1 MASAKGGT
9 PVASLAVATT
19 STSGTRAS
27 KSLLPAFLTPPLIR
41 KRKHLHDAAFSTSL
55 PPTSTA
61 SPVKSSTKSPG
72 FLSFLKVSPFHFPP
86 SLPPPPSFYR
96 VSIPAPVTLRVSMS
110 RNWRRSCRIP
120 MMALFQLSLC
130 FFSFFFSS
138 GSNFE
143 LAILQDCCLPRSCR
157 IVDHWFCSLVLL
169 PSRWSRSCRIFKTFF
184 RVLFLNM
191 RSCGIVFFFV

>member
-130 FFSFFFSS
+130 FFFFLLFFRFQFRACDPAGLLS
-138 GSNFE
+138 
-143 LAILQDCCLPRSCR
+143 AKILQDR
-157 IVDHWFCSLVLL
+157 
-169 PSRWSRSCRIFKTFF
+169 
-184 RVLFLNM
+184 
-191 RSCGIVFFFV
+191 

>member
-86 SLPPPPSFYR
+86 SLPPPSLILSCIDPCSCYLACLN
-96 VSIPAPVTLRVSMS
+96 VSKLEEVLQDSNDGVVSTLSV
-110 RNWRRSCRIP
+110 
-120 MMALFQLSLC
+120 
-130 FFSFFFSS
+130 FFFLSS
-138 GSNFE
+138 F
-143 LAILQDCCLPRSCR
+143 LPVPISSLRSCR
-157 IVDHWFCSLVLL
+157 IVVCQDPAGSLITGSVHWFFYPPVGHDPAESSKL
-169 PSRWSRSCRIFKTFF
+169 FF
-184 RVLFLNM
+184 
-191 RSCGIVFFFV
+191 VFFF